1 MWRLVFFFFM
11 IRRPPRSTRTY
22 TRFPYTTLSRS
33 ASAPCRIHR
42 GHSLSPRLPLLTF
55 PGIYEPGCYSTDR
68 WVSTKHI
75 AQNVWLWT
83 PTQGL
88 IVAAYKRSTRMKHQT
103 DGVCQTQELQ
113 QANFLTHTFPAGE
126 TQRGRH
132 CYG

>member
-68 WVSTKHI
+68 WVSTTHI
-75 AQNVWLWT
+75 SQTVWLWT
-83 PTQGL
+83 PPQGL
-88 IVAAYKRSTRMKHQT
+88 IVAAYKRSTRMKRRT
-103 DGVCQTQELQ
+103 AGFCPTQEPQ
-113 QANFLTHTFPAGE
+113 PPHFLHPQSPHGAHNNALT
-126 TQRGRH
+126 
-132 CYG
+132 